1 MSLNNGDGTF
11 QPAKLVIQN
20 FGYVAGGWR
29 VERYPRF
36 VVDLTGSGTA
46 DVIGFGE
53 NAVWVSYNNGNGSFG
68 PAQKLTDAFGF
79 HGGEWALD
87 RTVRYVANLYT

>member
-1 MSLNNGDGTF
+1 VSLNNGDGTF

-53 NAVWVSYNNGNGSFG
+53 NTVWV
-68 PAQKLTDAFGF
+68 
-79 HGGEWALD
+79 
-87 RTVRYVANLYT
+87 